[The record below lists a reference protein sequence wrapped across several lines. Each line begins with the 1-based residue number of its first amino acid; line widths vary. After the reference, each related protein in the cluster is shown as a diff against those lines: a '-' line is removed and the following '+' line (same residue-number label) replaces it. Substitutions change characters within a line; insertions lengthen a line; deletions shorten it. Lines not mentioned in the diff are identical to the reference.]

1 MRNTIKNFWQ
11 REREGSSLVTVI
23 IGILFIAAIGTILLT
38 IASRYL
44 ISVNVD
50 HNASDN
56 FYQTEGILEEVKT
69 GLLEYAGDAGEE
81 AYKDVVEHYTKTKDS
96 MHKTFSEKY
105 ISLLASKLMGYSYAW
120 DESKVG
126 TEQNCDLSILKK
138 LSKVPDAVT
147 TQKGTNLAFVID
159 VDADNQYS
167 LTIKNMMIDYTD
179 AADYRS
185 TIRTDIC
192 MKVPDYKFEGDSTLE
207 EIKD

>member
-1 MRNTIKNFWQ
+1 M
-11 REREGSSLVTVI
+11 VTVI

-126 TEQNCDLSILKK
+126 TEQSCDLSI
-138 LSKVPDAVT
+138 
-147 TQKGTNLAFVID
+147 F
-159 VDADNQYS
+159 
-167 LTIKNMMIDYTD
+167 
-179 AADYRS
+179 
-185 TIRTDIC
+185 
-192 MKVPDYKFEGDSTLE
+192 E
-207 EIKD
+207 EIVESSGCRYNAEGNELSICD

>member
-1 MRNTIKNFWQ
+1 MRNTIKNIWH

-81 AYKDVVEHYTKTKDS
+81 AYKDVVEHYTKTKDFVT
-96 MHKTFSEKY
+96 HEKQERIAGVTVDVYEASETNY
-105 ISLLASKLMGYSYAW
+105 SEDNRIVHLQSSKGA
-120 DESKVG
+120 
-126 TEQNCDLSILKK
+126 
-138 LSKVPDAVT
+138 
-147 TQKGTNLAFVID
+147 
-159 VDADNQYS
+159 
-167 LTIKNMMIDYTD
+167 
-179 AADYRS
+179 
-185 TIRTDIC
+185 
-192 MKVPDYKFEGDSTLE
+192 
-207 EIKD
+207 

>member
-1 MRNTIKNFWQ
+1 M
-11 REREGSSLVTVI
+11 
-23 IGILFIAAIGTILLT
+23 T

-69 GLLEYAGDAGEE
+69 GLLGMPGMQE
-81 AYKDVVEHYTKTKDS
+81 KKLIKMWWSITQRQTKDS

-147 TQKGTNLAFVID
+147 TQKE
-159 VDADNQYS
+159 
-167 LTIKNMMIDYTD
+167 
-179 AADYRS
+179 
-185 TIRTDIC
+185 RT
-192 MKVPDYKFEGDSTLE
+192 
-207 EIKD
+207 

>member
-1 MRNTIKNFWQ
+1 M
-11 REREGSSLVTVI
+11 
-23 IGILFIAAIGTILLT
+23 T

-147 TQKGTNLAFVID
+147 TQLGGALL
-159 VDADNQYS
+159 DAS
-167 LTIKNMMIDYTD
+167 GVPLLLTVCTIVSAVG
-179 AADYRS
+179 AAIVWCAVQ
-185 TIRTDIC
+185 TKKHAAC
-192 MKVPDYKFEGDSTLE
+192 
-207 EIKD
+207 